1 MKIKRIVKALTA
13 GFVLASSASFA
24 GAATIDVGG
33 VNFDPTSPF
42 DFVTHGGL
50 FEQVISHLGDTVQGF
65 GLINNINQMTQSSQF
80 CPTCQ
85 LTYTFGGFQLID
97 SDPAHLTFTGGWV
110 NFYVQDTSAANY
122 TAYDATK
129 SGGNAGDGTL
139 WLSLVGHTDT
149 RAGYSDPGT
158 LFGKIDSGTL
168 GTGTERGQGGG
179 LLDVTGGLAAQN
191 INTNSQVDSDG
202 GLADLNFTSTFLP
215 TQPGAVTAGAPP
227 LTGDATFT
235 GNSIPEPTTVLL
247 LGIGLCAVGY
257 AGKQRQGR
265 G

>member
-149 RAGYSDPGT
+149 RAGYSDAGT
-158 LFGKIDSGTL
+158 LFGHLDSGTL

-191 INTNSQVDSDG
+191 INTNSQADSNG
-202 GLADLNFTSTFLP
+202 GFADLNFTSTFLP
-215 TQPGAVTAGAPP
+215 TQSGAVTAGAPP